1 MEHPLPRLTTIAAA
15 FSATLPLGFIAERLR
30 TRQAMRLALAAAIQR
45 FVAARARGAQPG
57 RSARRTGGCTV
68 QNGRSVRVDST
79 TTR

>member
-1 MEHPLPRLTTIAAA
+1 MEHPLPRLTTIAAV
-15 FSATLPLGFIAERLR
+15 FSATLFIAERLR